1 MNANELRIGNYF
13 LESYE
18 GYKIIA
24 GINHHND
31 LPITV
36 DAHAIGRKIC
46 GRYDLDAMQP
56 ILLTEDIL
64 LKCGF
69 VKGVLWSEMRIHS
82 NLRFYS
88 DFDETVCHLFDRSD
102 NNLAECKYL
111 HQLQNL
117 FFCLCGK
124 ELTIKL

>member
-1 MNANELRIGNYF
+1 MIQANELRIGNYF

-31 LPITV
+31 LPMTV
-36 DAHAIGRKIC
+36 DAHAIGRNIC

-69 VKGVLWSEMRIHS
+69 EYDFISYNLHFGIDWHNGVL
-82 NLRFYS
+82 RFS
-88 DFDETVCHLFDRSD
+88 QGKGKTIFLPCTH
-102 NNLAECKYL
+102 L
-111 HQLQNL
+111 HQLQIL
-117 FFCLCGK
+117 YFALTQK